1 MKAFELAGFLVI
13 LAFLALFVCG
23 FPVVLAIAIPCLVYL
38 GVNGLPLDLV
48 AQRTLYALDSFPLVA
63 VPVFIFV
70 GSLMNAAGI
79 SKYIYQFADTA
90 VGRLPGGLAQV
101 NIFGSLVFAGMSG
114 SALAD
119 IGGIGRI
126 EIDAMRSK
134 GYNPAF
140 AAAVTSSSAIVGPI
154 FPPSIPLIIY
164 GTVTGVSV
172 IQLLLGG
179 ILPGLLCVALLMLM
193 TAFLAKRRNY
203 PRSERWPT
211 MGELWRDAKPALPA
225 MAAPVILIAG
235 MLAGFFTPTEIASVT
250 VVYTLLIS
258 AFFYRELTWDGLYQ
272 AARETILSSSAIL
285 LIVAV
290 AALFGWILSVE
301 MVPQQLTS
309 AMLSISRDP
318 YVLLLLVNILLL
330 IVGMFLDS
338 TTAILVIAPIIAK
351 PLVAAGVDPV
361 HLGMTVVFNLMIGL
375 LTPPMGLALF
385 LVADIAKVQMRE
397 VLREMLPF
405 YIPLFATLML
415 ITYAPWI
422 TTVIPRL
429 ALGQ

>member
-1 MKAFELAGFLVI
+1 VEGYLVI
-13 LAFLALFVCG
+13 VAFLTLFLLG
-23 FPVVLAIAIPCLVYL
+23 FPVVLAIGTPCIVYIFTK
-38 GVNGLPLDLV
+38 GLPVDLI

-63 VPVFIFV
+63 VPVFLFV
-70 GSLMNAAGI
+70 GSLMNSAGI
-79 SKYIYQFADTA
+79 SRYIYRFADTA

-101 NIFGSLVFAGMSG
+101 NIFGSLIFAGMSG

-134 GYNPAF
+134 GFSMPF

-179 ILPGLLCVALLMLM
+179 ILPGLLCVVMLMLM
-193 TAFLAKRRNY
+193 TGWLAMRRKY
-203 PRSERWPT
+203 PRTTRWPT
-211 MGELWRDAKPALPA
+211 WAELWRDFKPAFPA
-225 MAAPVILIAG
+225 IAAPLILIGG
-235 MLAGFFTPTEIASVT
+235 MLLGYFTPTEIASVT
-250 VVYTLLIS
+250 VLYAVLVSSL
-258 AFFYRELTWDGLYQ
+258 FYRELTWQGVLS
-272 AARETILSSSAIL
+272 AAYETIRASAGIL

-301 MVPQQLTS
+301 QVPQHLTGW
-309 AMLSISRDP
+309 MLSISTNP
-318 YVLLLLVNILLL
+318 YVLLLIVNALLL
-330 IVGMFLDS
+330 VVGMFLDS

-361 HLGMTVVFNLMIGL
+361 HLGMVVVFNLMVGL
-375 LTPPMGLALF
+375 LTPPMGLGLY
-385 LVADIAKVQMRE
+385 LVCDIAKVTMKD
-397 VLREMLPF
+397 LLKEMLP
-405 YIPLFATLML
+405 YYVPLAVTLLL
-415 ITYAPWI
+415 ITYVPWL
-422 TTVIPRL
+422 TTWIPRL
-429 ALGQ
+429 AVGN

>member
-1 MKAFELAGFLVI
+1 MAGFIVVFAFVGLFI
-13 LAFLALFVCG
+13 LG
-23 FPVVLAIAIPCLVYL
+23 FPVVLSIAIPCVVYL
-38 GVNGLPLDLV
+38 LFNGLPPDLL

-63 VPVFIFV
+63 VPVFLFV
-70 GSLMNAAGI
+70 GSLMNSAGI
-79 SKYIYQFADTA
+79 SKYIYRFADTL

-126 EIDAMRSK
+126 EIDAMKEK
-134 GYNPAF
+134 GYSTPF

-172 IQLLLGG
+172 LQLLLGG
-179 ILPGLLCVALLMLM
+179 ILPGLICVAGLMLM
-193 TAFLAKRRNY
+193 TAWLAKKRAF
-203 PRSERWPT
+203 PRASRWPT
-211 MGELWRDAKPALPA
+211 LAEIWRDLLPALPA
-225 MAAPVILIAG
+225 LLAPLLLIGG

-250 VVYTLLIS
+250 VIYTIAIS
-258 AFFYRELTWDGLYQ
+258 ALFYRELTWAGLFS
-272 AARETILSSSAIL
+272 AALETVRSSAAIL

-301 MVPQQLTS
+301 QVPQILTGW
-309 AMLSISRDP
+309 MLSISSNP
-318 YVLLLLVNILLL
+318 YVLLFLVNILLL

-351 PLVAAGVDPV
+351 PLILAGVDPV
-361 HLGMTVVFNLMIGL
+361 HLGMVVVFNLMIGL
-375 LTPPMGLALF
+375 LTPPMGLALY
-385 LVADIAKVQMRE
+385 LVADIAQVKMKD
-397 VLREMLPF
+397 VLKEMMPF
-405 YIPLFATLML
+405 YIPLGITLLL
-415 ITYAPWI
+415 ITYVPWI
-422 TTVIPRL
+422 TTLIPRL
-429 ALGQ
+429 AFGN